1 MYLCISDCGDV
12 TLQLNCVIKMK
23 NRLFIVDA
31 FTDKPF
37 GGNTA
42 GVVLLEPD
50 SQFPGDELMQHVA
63 AELRYSETAF
73 VVPTGD
79 NCFSLRYFTPE
90 GEVDLCGHATI
101 ATFGVLCQEGMVAK
115 GSVCRCRT
123 LAGDLT
129 VKVGERVL
137 MQMAEP
143 RRVDVI
149 NSQTDVEQLCS
160 IMGSYEP
167 DFPIEIISTGL
178 PDIIFPVAT
187 LDELNRLAPDMDAL
201 REFSRKWGVVGVH
214 AFVLSRGLDDGSTA
228 HVRNFAPLYGVN
240 EESATGTA
248 NAALTHYLLI
258 HGFVG
263 RPSECKYVQGEVM
276 NHPSVVTTVIDVGGE
291 ISVGGSSRIVARGE
305 LLV

>member
-1 MYLCISDCGDV
+1 
-12 TLQLNCVIKMK
+12 MK

-101 ATFGVLCQEGMVAK
+101 ATFGVLSHEGMVAG
-115 GSVCRCRT
+115 GSVCICRT

-149 NSQTDVEQLCS
+149 NSQTDVGQLCS
-160 IMGSYEP
+160 IMGSNEP
-167 DFPIEIISTGL
+167 DLPIEIISTGL

-201 REFSRKWGVVGVH
+201 REFSRK
-214 AFVLSRGLDDGSTA
+214 
-228 HVRNFAPLYGVN
+228 
-240 EESATGTA
+240 
-248 NAALTHYLLI
+248 
-258 HGFVG
+258 
-263 RPSECKYVQGEVM
+263 
-276 NHPSVVTTVIDVGGE
+276 
-291 ISVGGSSRIVARGE
+291 
-305 LLV
+305 